1 MQTVIEI
8 ADQDAKGQRDGTV
21 YKLTSTLTISLTEM
35 TSKTDQEIKDL
46 LYPKS
51 TIDYIRNQL
60 VKGNV

>member
-8 ADQDAKGQRDGTV
+8 VDQDPKGQRDGTV
-21 YKLTSTLTISLTEM
+21 YKLTSTATISLTEM

-51 TIDYIRNQL
+51 TIDYIRGQL